1 MKFRIDLRILFF
13 LALFFFTKQIKI
25 YLIVMFFAMIH
36 ELVHAIIGSILG
48 FKLQSFEILPFGF
61 HINLI
66 PNEMDYNK
74 RILKSNMVDLKYI
87 FISLAGPIFNL
98 ALAIIF
104 SKMDLNI
111 DKYINSILIYS
122 NLLIF
127 AFNLILIYPL
137 DGGRVI
143 KSFFNIF
150 LGEKITYKTMKIL
163 SNITIFIFTFAGSV
177 AILYFKNI
185 AILIILLYLWIL
197 FLKERD

>member
-98 ALAIIF
+98 ALAIILA
-104 SKMDLNI
+104 K
-111 DKYINSILIYS
+111 
-122 NLLIF
+122 
-127 AFNLILIYPL
+127 
-137 DGGRVI
+137 
-143 KSFFNIF
+143 
-150 LGEKITYKTMKIL
+150 
-163 SNITIFIFTFAGSV
+163 
-177 AILYFKNI
+177 
-185 AILIILLYLWIL
+185 WI
-197 FLKERD
+197 